1 MVPEAL
7 RHWLAA
13 LDHVHQASVGN
24 RSNTFRGTWGYIHV
38 PNQTLLKT
46 LDASKISL
54 EAYQKSLESIKNMEI
69 NPFMFLPTI
78 QEEQSKI
85 NVIKSQ
91 IARVLNLLAEPKDKA
106 SAYPTKPCENIEPI
120 SHEPPKLH
128 MLKLM
133 DALDNFVG
141 I

>member
-1 MVPEAL
+1 
-7 RHWLAA
+7 
-13 LDHVHQASVGN
+13 
-24 RSNTFRGTWGYIHV
+24 
-38 PNQTLLKT
+38 
-46 LDASKISL
+46 
-54 EAYQKSLESIKNMEI
+54 MEI

-133 DALDNFVG
+133 DALDNLAKGVRQVFESIMKQTGLSVEKFFG
-141 I
+141 RLQPMDGDLGTVKNFNCLRA